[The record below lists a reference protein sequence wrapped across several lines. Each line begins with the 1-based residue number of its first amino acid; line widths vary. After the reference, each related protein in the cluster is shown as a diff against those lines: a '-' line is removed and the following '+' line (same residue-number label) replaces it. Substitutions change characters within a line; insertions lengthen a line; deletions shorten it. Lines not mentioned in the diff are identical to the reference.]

1 MSPVVVQEM
10 CVRKTKIFGTKG
22 ELTGDGMNG
31 ISVYDF
37 ATKRTTVR
45 RRSPIMTHILVAPI
59 MTHILVVSV
68 TMSEQVFPLVCAHAH
83 APAHAPADGLCVA

>member
-1 MSPVVVQEM
+1 MSLVVVQEM

-45 RRSPIMTHILVAPI
+45 RRSPIMTHILV
-59 MTHILVVSV
+59 VSV
-68 TMSEQVFPLVCAHAH
+68 NMSEQVFPLVCAHAH

>member
-45 RRSPIMTHILVAPI
+45 RRSPIMTHILV
-59 MTHILVVSV
+59 VSV
-68 TMSEQVFPLVCAHAH
+68 NMSEQVFPLVSAHAH